1 MLERREEFCWTCK
14 LSHPPASRSG
24 PIQPF
29 LGLSFRLTRAGG
41 SGCGKLTCGG
51 VPTKNS
57 CRIGL
62 VVRICAS
69 S

>member
-14 LSHPPASRSG
+14 LFHPPTSRSG

-41 SGCGKLTCGG
+41 SACGNLTFGG
-51 VPTKNS
+51 TPTKNG
-57 CRIGL
+57 RRPGL
-62 VVRICAS
+62 IDLRGS
-69 S
+69 